1 MDFNAIWPLL
11 RKEGWDAK
19 HGTGMQIH
27 HNYVKPG
34 RRVRGGRQGVGF
46 FNGED
51 ELLAYVRTD
60 VELCNRLK
68 MSNDMVR
75 PQYQSNQRRTRP
87 RRPTAPAAMA
97 SPSPPPESVKS
108 AKKRPVAATLT
119 TKSKKP
125 TKPKKRTKKQ
135 TAEDA
140 DKRRKELAAFGN
152 RLHASFAQ

>member
-34 RRVRGGRQGVGF
+34 RRVRGGRQGVDF

-51 ELLAYVRTD
+51 ELQAYVRTD

-68 MSNDMVR
+68 MSNVMYSFWIRSKAHSAETTNSSCSYGVA
-75 PQYQSNQRRTRP
+75 QS
-87 RRPTAPAAMA
+87 
-97 SPSPPPESVKS
+97 
-108 AKKRPVAATLT
+108 AT
-119 TKSKKP
+119 
-125 TKPKKRTKKQ
+125 
-135 TAEDA
+135 
-140 DKRRKELAAFGN
+140 
-152 RLHASFAQ
+152 